1 MHRKRSLYI
10 SLLVLAII
18 VAAFYAWQSTQRLES
33 LNELEIKLETE
44 KANHDR
50 TELYGIDSILLAENY
65 STALKLYKDLIKQ
78 ENDYLEHALLLR
90 TKVANKLMWLEAEYA
105 KSLAAQED
113 SIPNEIDSISAV
125 IHQSYLRKMDSLD
138 FAISKAKMQVE
149 NLKTQLANQTGEG
162 YIKFTNA
169 KGKTIYYVGE
179 TQKQTA
185 HGKGVGLYES
195 GSRYEGDWFHNK
207 RHGNG
212 KFYWPDGEKYEG
224 AYLNDKRD
232 GFGTY
237 YWQNGE
243 MYRGQW
249 KEDYRSGKG
258 VFFGADG
265 EVIAKGIWK
274 QDELIE
280 VNKD

>member
-1 MHRKRSLYI
+1 MQKRTLVLI
-10 SLLVLAII
+10 LSLLLSVFLTCY
-18 VAAFYAWQSTQRLES
+18 YAWKFSKIES
-33 LNELEIKLETE
+33 NLISVEQELNNE
-44 KANHDR
+44 KARHNK
-50 TELYGIDSILLAENY
+50 TELYQIDSILLKGNY
-65 STALKLYKDLIKQ
+65 KTALSAYRELENLGNDALSNDLNTRIKMVNKIITLQNELIKVDTLQ
-78 ENDYLEHALLLR
+78 NDSLSL
-90 TKVANKLMWLEAEYA
+90 KL
-105 KSLAAQED
+105 
-113 SIPNEIDSISAV
+113 DSISKE
-125 IHQSYLRKMDSLD
+125 IHLSYLRKLDSTD
-138 FAISKAKMQVE
+138 FAISKAQMQIE
-149 NLKTQLANQTGEG
+149 NLKTQLKNKSGEG

-169 KGKTIYYVGE
+169 KGKIIYYVGE

-195 GSRYEGDWFHNK
+195 GSRYEGEWFHNK
-207 RHGNG
+207 RHGLG

-237 YWQNGE
+237 YWPNGE